1 MSEEKNS
8 TVLQNSLELSLLREK
23 KRLLAMKKTTKHH
36 KIILGSCQ
44 SNSARAWNPRSQI
57 FFKSLPKVYFYERS
71 IFFEISAA

>member
-23 KRLLAMKKTTKHH
+23 KRLLAMKKTTEHH

-44 SNSARAWNPRSQI
+44 SNSARVWNPGSQI

-71 IFFEISAA
+71 IFFEISAS